1 MKKKI
6 VFTGGNGRF
15 AEEIKKIKNQYEVF
29 YPSKKELNILSV
41 KTIKNYLQK
50 TKPKILIHMAG
61 LSRPM
66 KQHEEKIY
74 KSIELN
80 IIGTANIVKV
90 CSRMGIKV
98 IYLSSGYV
106 YQGKKGNYKETDAIL
121 PWNNYGWSK
130 LGGEASVQMYKNS
143 LIIRANISESPFVHN
158 KAFSNVKINF
168 LYHDEAARIIFK
180 LINKKGIINL
190 GGNSS
195 SVFKFAKK
203 TNFKVKKLFLKN
215 KNYPRKLTMNLKKLN
230 KLLKS

>member
-1 MKKKI
+1 
-6 VFTGGNGRF
+6 
-15 AEEIKKIKNQYEVF
+15 
-29 YPSKKELNILSV
+29 
-41 KTIKNYLQK
+41 
-50 TKPKILIHMAG
+50 MAG

-190 GGNSS
+190 GGDSKS
-195 SVFKFAKK
+195 IYDFAKR
-203 TNFKVKKLFLKN
+203 TNPKVKKVYSKKN
-215 KNYPRKLTMNLKKLN
+215 MFPANLTMNLSKLKKI
-230 KLLKS
+230 LK

>member
-1 MKKKI
+1 
-6 VFTGGNGRF
+6 
-15 AEEIKKIKNQYEVF
+15 
-29 YPSKKELNILSV
+29 
-41 KTIKNYLQK
+41 
-50 TKPKILIHMAG
+50 MAG

-80 IIGTANIVKV
+80 IIGTANIVKI
-90 CSRMGIKV
+90 CSKMGIKV

-143 LIIRANISESPFVHN
+143 LVIRANISESPFVHN

>member
-15 AEEIKKIKNQYEVF
+15 AEEIKKIKNQYKVF
-29 YPSKKELNILSV
+29 YPSKKELNILSE

-66 KQHEEKIY
+66 KQHEKKIY

>member
-29 YPSKKELNILSV
+29 YPSKKELNILNV

-50 TKPKILIHMAG
+50 TRPKVLIHMAG

-66 KQHEEKIY
+66 KQHEEKIN

-90 CSRMGIKV
+90 CSNMGIKV

-143 LIIRANISESPFVHN
+143 LIIRANISQSPFLHN
-158 KAFSNVKINF
+158 RAFSNVKINF

-190 GGNSS
+190 GGKSS
-195 SVFKFAKK
+195 SVYKFAKK

-215 KNYPRKLTMNLKKLN
+215 NKYPRNLTMNLKKLN
-230 KLLKS
+230 KILKV

>member
-29 YPSKKELNILSV
+29 YPSKKELNILNV

-50 TKPKILIHMAG
+50 TRPGILIHMAG

-66 KQHEEKIY
+66 KQHEEKIN

-90 CSRMGIKV
+90 CSNMGIKV

-143 LIIRANISESPFVHN
+143 LIIRANISETPFVHN
-158 KAFSNVKINF
+158 KAFSNIKINF

-180 LINKKGIINL
+180 LINEKGIINL

-203 TNFKVKKLFLKN
+203 TNSKVRKLFLKN

>member
-1 MKKKI
+1 MEKKV

-15 AEEIKKIKNQYEVF
+15 AEAIKKIQNSYKIF
-29 YPSKKELNILSV
+29 YPNKKELNILSE
-41 KTIKNYLQK
+41 KNIENYLRK
-50 TKPKILIHMAG
+50 IRPKILVHMAG

-66 KQHEEKIY
+66 KQHEDNIHR
-74 KSIELN
+74 SIDLN
-80 IIGTANIVKV
+80 IVGTANIVKV
-90 CSRMGIKV
+90 CSRMNIKV

-106 YQGKKGNYKETDAIL
+106 YQGKKGDYKETDAIL

-130 LGGEASVQMYKNS
+130 LGGEASVQMYRNS
-143 LIIRANISESPFVHN
+143 LIIRANISQSPFLHN
-158 KAFSNVKINF
+158 RAFSNVKINF
-168 LYHDEAARIIFK
+168 LYHDEAAKIIFK

-203 TNFKVKKLFLKN
+203 TNSKVRKLFLKN